1 MISVIIPTLNEE
13 KYLPQLLNCLRSQTF
28 QDFEIIVADA
38 SSTDN
43 TRKIALEYG
52 ARIVDGGIQAIGR
65 NNGAINSSNG
75 VIIFIDSDV
84 TFNENFIWNLYK
96 KFTESKLDLAIPLFY
111 TENEKF
117 KFRAFFKFSNIYKRV
132 MSKTRF
138 PDGTGQLVIAK
149 KEKFLELGGFPDLRV
164 AEDTLL
170 FWKAASDK
178 KFKTGII
185 DERFYS
191 STRRIEKI
199 GIIWTLFIW
208 SLIGIALALKIARGD
223 RFQNFITSLYGGFKG
238 W

>member
-13 KYLPQLLNCLRSQTF
+13 RYLPNLLKCLRNQTYK
-28 QDFEIIVADA
+28 DFEIIVADA

-65 NNGAINSSNG
+65 NNGAFNSTNG

-84 TFNENFIWNLYK
+84 TFNDTFIWNLYR
-96 KFTESKLDLAIPLFY
+96 KFIESNLDLAIPLFY
-111 TENEKF
+111 TESEKF
-117 KFRAFFKFSNIYKRV
+117 KFRAFFKFSNIYKRI

-149 KEKFLELGGFPDLRV
+149 KDKFLDLGGFPNLKV

-199 GIIWTLFIW
+199 GIIWTLLIW
-208 SLIGIALALKIARGD
+208 SVIGIALALKIAQRD
-223 RFQNFITSLYGGFKG
+223 RFQNFISSLYGGFKG